1 MKSVKRGR
9 IFLYDFGEP
18 SGSKQGG
25 YRPVLVI
32 QNDNITKTSPEVL
45 VAPLTSKIKHPNW
58 FPHIYL
64 GKRFGLEYPSM
75 VLCEQI
81 TPAEKDKLKYYIGT
95 VDDPEILSRLNRT
108 VREVM
113 GIKYIEPRIKNE
125 LRCLCQSHKEEYF
138 STNDYIVR
146 RFNPFQV
153 IKEKCDKCNRL
164 GYDYLIID
172 KKSALRR
179 GGKKNG

>member
-18 SGSKQGG
+18 SGFKQGG

-81 TPAEKDKLKYYIGT
+81 TPAE
-95 VDDPEILSRLNRT
+95 
-108 VREVM
+108 
-113 GIKYIEPRIKNE
+113 
-125 LRCLCQSHKEEYF
+125 
-138 STNDYIVR
+138 
-146 RFNPFQV
+146 
-153 IKEKCDKCNRL
+153 
-164 GYDYLIID
+164 
-172 KKSALRR
+172 
-179 GGKKNG
+179 

>member
-9 IFLYDFGEP
+9 IFLYDFGE
-18 SGSKQGG
+18 STSSKQGG
-25 YRPVLVI
+25 YRPVLVV

-45 VAPLTSKIKHPNW
+45 VAPLTSKIKHPDW

-81 TPAEKDKLKYYIGT
+81 TLATKSKLKYYIGT
-95 VDDPEILSRLNRT
+95 IDDSKILSKLNKT

-113 GIKYIEPRIKNE
+113 GIKQSEPRIGNE
-125 LRCLCQSHKEEYF
+125 LRCLCQVHKEEYF
-138 STNDYIVR
+138 LTNKYIVR

-153 IKEKCDKCNRL
+153 IKEKCDKCNKL

-172 KKSALRR
+172 KKTALRR